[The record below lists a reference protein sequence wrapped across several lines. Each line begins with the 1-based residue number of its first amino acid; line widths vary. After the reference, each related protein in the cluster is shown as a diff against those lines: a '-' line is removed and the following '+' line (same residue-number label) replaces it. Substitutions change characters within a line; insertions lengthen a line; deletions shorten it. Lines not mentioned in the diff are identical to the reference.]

1 MPLAFVP
8 LLTIASS
15 NRNVK
20 EATVTMKLFAVM
32 LIASVWQNLIV
43 TVESSGFIPN
53 QLLRKLAEWTQTFV
67 RTLGVIFGDVQELPA
82 HLNRLY
88 NQEETSEPK
97 RKSIDFVE
105 PDLVLIETTEGAAE
119 EMLLPSDD
127 DDETYGEEVTM
138 TTSYMVDDRDI
149 QYLL

>member
-1 MPLAFVP
+1 MVFVP

-15 NRNVK
+15 KRNVK
-20 EATVTMKLFAVM
+20 EATVTMKFFAVM
-32 LIASVWQNLIV
+32 IIVSVWQNLIV

-97 RKSIDFVE
+97 RIDFVE

-119 EMLLPSDD
+119 EMLAPSDD